1 MRCAQGDGGGST
13 RLEPD
18 GGEARGPCV
27 GFDRKF
33 FASSHTLYRTQLRHK
48 IKRPHTFTRS
58 SLCPR
63 RLQTAIRSE
72 RRNSTHTAAAPHQN
86 ISREPAGLPGHAA
99 RIAFH
104 LISDLPRRLEVC
116 KLHLERHRRHTLR
129 KLARAILQRQIGPRE
144 QQGLRDVRALEE
156 GGHV

>member
-1 MRCAQGDGGGST
+1 MCRFLIEKFSLLRTRST
-13 RLEPD
+13 HSAASQNQ
-18 GGEARGPCV
+18 EAT
-27 GFDRKF
+27 
-33 FASSHTLYRTQLRHK
+33 H
-48 IKRPHTFTRS
+48 FTRRHS
-58 SLCPR
+58 VLAVSKLLSGP
-63 RLQTAIRSE
+63 E

-116 KLHLERHRRHTLR
+116 KLHLERDRRHTLR